1 MVSLSLKVSI
11 SIVKLTP
18 VISGNN
24 EGKDGLHKSRKH
36 EQRKKP
42 SKLNEIKAL
51 PLFMIFDVMKF
62 IL

>member
-1 MVSLSLKVSI
+1 MTNK
-11 SIVKLTP
+11 
-18 VISGNN
+18 N
-24 EGKDGLHKSRKH
+24 EGKDRLHKSRKH

-42 SKLNEIKAL
+42 SKLNEIKAP

>member
-1 MVSLSLKVSI
+1 MTNK
-11 SIVKLTP
+11 
-18 VISGNN
+18 N